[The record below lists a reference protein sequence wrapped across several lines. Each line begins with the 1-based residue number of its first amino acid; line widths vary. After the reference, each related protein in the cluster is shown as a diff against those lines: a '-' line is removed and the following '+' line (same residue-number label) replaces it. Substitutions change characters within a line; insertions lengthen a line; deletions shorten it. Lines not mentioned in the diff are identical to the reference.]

1 MQDAVR
7 YAYFAPYPYEQHQTL
22 IADCQSK
29 PGVTLEMLGQTLDGH
44 DLDLLRIG
52 VLHREPKHISS
63 FTYVFA
69 SNNVPFTVPP
79 GSIILMMWEA
89 LSARHHFIDVHGHVQ
104 VMLMTRIRRRS
115 GSLHGR

>member
-1 MQDAVR
+1 MWVVFTQDAVR

-52 VLHREPKHISS
+52 VLLLQPNMSRISH
-63 FTYVFA
+63 TIA
-69 SNNVPFTVPP
+69 K
-79 GSIILMMWEA
+79 
-89 LSARHHFIDVHGHVQ
+89 
-104 VMLMTRIRRRS
+104 
-115 GSLHGR
+115 